1 LSVATKANVAPYRL
15 LRRRRDDHATRQR
28 SLDPVRSGRD
38 GAAEEQQARRNAFT
52 APMKSSNDPVNP
64 LKKRTDRFSAHAA

>member
-1 LSVATKANVAPYRL
+1 MIMRPDNEALIPFVLDATARP
-15 LRRRRDDHATRQR
+15 
-28 SLDPVRSGRD
+28 
-38 GAAEEQQARRNAFT
+38 EEQQARRNAFT